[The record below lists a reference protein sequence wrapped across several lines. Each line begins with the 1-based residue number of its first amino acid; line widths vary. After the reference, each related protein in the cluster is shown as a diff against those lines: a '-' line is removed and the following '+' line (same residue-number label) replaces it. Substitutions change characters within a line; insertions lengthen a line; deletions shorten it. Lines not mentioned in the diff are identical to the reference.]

1 MARIYDDFELLI
13 QASGEHFVVQI
24 LNSPTG
30 QATSEFDHPFTQV
43 ELSNFYSRIGQS
55 HRSMRRLDAPD
66 LQAAKQ
72 FGDKL
77 FKAAF
82 TGEVLSQLRS
92 SINVSHGRNHGLRLR
107 LRLKGAPALAELPW
121 EFLYDLEQNQFLAT
135 SSMTPVVRFLDLP
148 HTVSPMRVRLPLRVL
163 VILAGPR
170 NLPCLDAEGEW
181 DRLKLS
187 LANLEKNGVLVL
199 ERMPTAT
206 LEALRKRAR
215 GDPFHIL
222 HFVGHG
228 GFDTNVGDGVLHFE
242 DLKAMSHPVSGQLLG
257 SILRDHDSLRLAV
270 LNACEGA
277 RQSNEDPF
285 SGVAQSLCQQGLP
298 AIIAMQFEI
307 SDDAAK
313 AFAEEFYGAIADG
326 YPVDAAVSEGR
337 KALYTGSF
345 GQEWATPV
353 LYMRSPNGVLFD
365 IQRRSKSTPGKA
377 PAPDPSTEPVHT
389 QPVLNQ
395 PVISQPTLIPGP
407 LPPPFVPPPPPPL
420 PQKSPEQLAVEAA
433 AEVQRRVDLE
443 RPRPQPPPPA
453 PTPIR
458 VGPTPPPHSNRKL
471 FIGLGLGL
479 GVVGV
484 VIAGILIANIPK
496 PTPQPEPERT
506 PATEPATN
514 RATVVTPPSAT
525 TITHST
531 VPDQSTTAIGRW
543 IEQFVSASEGPSTQ
557 TLRAFY
563 GDTVSPY
570 FAKDSASW
578 ADIQSDKEAY
588 FDRFP
593 QIRYAIVG
601 EPQHSTL
608 DNGDHVVDYTL
619 AYSEV
624 RKDGKA
630 FTGRSHYRMTLRE
643 IDGSLK
649 IIGIEERKVQ

>member
-1 MARIYDDFELLI
+1 LARIYDDFELII
-13 QASGEHFVVQI
+13 QASGERFVVEV
-24 LNSPTG
+24 LNSPAG

-55 HRSMRRLDAPD
+55 HRNMRRLDSPD
-66 LQAAKQ
+66 LQAAKH

-77 FKAAF
+77 FKAIF
-82 TGEVLSQLRS
+82 VGEVLSQLRT
-92 SINVSHGRNHGLRLR
+92 SINLCHGRNHGLRLR
-107 LRLKGAPALAELPW
+107 FRLKGAPTLAELPW
-121 EFLYDLEQNQFLAT
+121 EFLYDIEQNQFLAT

-148 HTVSPMRVRLPLRVL
+148 YSISPMRVRLPLRVL
-163 VILAGPR
+163 VMLAGPKK
-170 NLPCLDAEGEW
+170 LPCLDGEGEW

-187 LANLEKNGVLVL
+187 LSALESKGILVL

-228 GFDTNVGDGVLHFE
+228 GFDDNVGDGVLHFE

-285 SGVAQSLCQQGLP
+285 SGVAQSLCQQHLP
-298 AIIAMQFEI
+298 AIVAMQFEI

-313 AFAEEFYGAIADG
+313 TFAEEFYGAIADG

-365 IQRRSKSTPGKA
+365 IQRRPKTA
-377 PAPDPSTEPVHT
+377 PEKIHIPAAPTVPADTQSVIDQPFVAQPPSIPDL
-389 QPVLNQ
+389 QPR
-395 PVISQPTLIPGP
+395 
-407 LPPPFVPPPPPPL
+407 PFVPPPPPPP
-420 PQKSPEQLAVEAA
+420 PQKSTEQLAVEAA
-433 AEVQRRVDLE
+433 EAQRLRDLE
-443 RPRPQPPPPA
+443 RQQQRAPA
-453 PTPIR
+453 PIR
-458 VGPTPPPHSNRKL
+458 VASTPPTTLPTPTPRSNRKL
-471 FIGLGLGL
+471 FIGLGVVG
-479 GVVGV
+479 VGV
-484 VIAGILIANIPK
+484 VIAAILIANTTK
-496 PTPQPEPERT
+496 STPQRQQERT
-506 PATEPATN
+506 PAIEPKA
-514 RATVVTPPSAT
+514 VTPSPAA
-525 TITHST
+525 TITHPT
-531 VPDQSTTAIGRW
+531 VPAQSTPAIGRW

-557 TLRAFY
+557 TIRPFY
-563 GDTVSPY
+563 ADTVSPY

-578 ADIQSDKEAY
+578 AEIQHDKEVY
-588 FDRFP
+588 FERFP
-593 QIRYAIVG
+593 EIHYTIVG

-608 DNGDHVVDYTL
+608 DNGDRIVDFTL

-624 RKDGKA
+624 RKDGKTL
-630 FTGRSHYRMTLRE
+630 TGRTHNRMTLRE

-649 IIGIEERKVQ
+649 VVGIEERKVQ